1 MAEAVQTTPA
11 AESPTVDSPAADSPT
26 VEFEPPAVDMTSE
39 QMDSLETLDGPQKAA
54 IILLALG
61 SDYGQHIWGELDD
74 IEVVSVSLAMS
85 RIGNVT
91 KETSEALLA
100 QFISHM
106 SMAGALMGTATST
119 ERLLA
124 EYLPPDR
131 LAAIMEEIR
140 GPAGRNMWEKLSNVQ
155 ANVLANYLKNEYPQ
169 TVAVIFSKISAD
181 HAARVLSILP
191 EEFALEVVQRMLA
204 MDSVQRD
211 VLEKIE
217 HTLRSEFISNLSQTQ
232 KRDAH
237 ELMAEI
243 FNSFDRQTE
252 GRFLNSLE
260 EADWDAAE
268 RIKTLMFTFDD
279 LGQLDRPSAQT
290 LLRTVEQDKLVLA
303 MKGASEPIREFFF
316 SNMSERAGKRL
327 KDDLEVMGPVRLKD
341 VDDAQTSMVN
351 TAKDLAADGEII
363 INKGNDE
370 DLVY

>member
-1 MAEAVQTTPA
+1 MAEPEQAESTIAEPSATKLAA
-11 AESPTVDSPAADSPT
+11 AEAR
-26 VEFEPPAVDMTSE
+26 
-39 QMDSLETLDGPQKAA
+39 LEDLTGPEKAA
-54 IILLALG
+54 ILLLALG
-61 SDYGQHIWGELDD
+61 QDHGQAIWRELDD
-74 IEVVSVSLAMS
+74 EEVVTVSMAMA
-85 RIGNVT
+85 RMGTVT
-91 KETSEALLA
+91 NEVTEALLTK
-100 QFISHM
+100 FISQM
-106 SMAGALMGTATST
+106 SLSGALMGTTTST

-124 EYLPPDR
+124 EFIPEDR
-131 LAAIMEEIR
+131 LKHIMEEIR

-169 TVAVIFSKISAD
+169 TVAVIFSKIAPE
-181 HAARVLSILP
+181 HAASVLAILP
-191 EEFALEVVQRMLA
+191 DDFALEVIQRMLT

-237 ELMAEI
+237 ELLADI

-252 GRFLNSLE
+252 SRFLHSLE

-279 LGQLDRPSAQT
+279 LAKLDKGSIQT
-290 LLRTVEQDKLVLA
+290 LLRKVDQDKLVLA

-316 SNMSERAGKRL
+316 SNMSERAGKLL

-341 VDDAQTSMVN
+341 VDDAQTAMIS
-351 TAKDLAADGEII
+351 TAKDLAAAGDIVISKNNSE
-363 INKGNDE
+363 DE
-370 DLVY
+370 LVY